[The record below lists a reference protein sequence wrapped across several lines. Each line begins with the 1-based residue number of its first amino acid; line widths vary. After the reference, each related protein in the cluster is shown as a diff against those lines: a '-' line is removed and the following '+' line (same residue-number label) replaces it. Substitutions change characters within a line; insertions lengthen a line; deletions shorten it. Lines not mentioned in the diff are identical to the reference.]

1 MKSYICKYVLSMS
14 SSQST
19 ESTKWYTLYTY
30 FVMIFDIF
38 IFFCTDVQFQI
49 DLMFLIL
56 VNHVLIKRF
65 FVHIVWNSM
74 VYKFNFVTLYLM
86 LCIIVQVYKIFF
98 FKAIFFKKNQQ
109 NHSKN
114 KFQVSQKKFHH
125 ILVDFFRKYYI
136 LTLDEY
142 PEW

>member
-1 MKSYICKYVLSMS
+1 MS

-74 VYKFNFVTLYLM
+74 VYKFNFVTLYLL
-86 LCIIVQVYKIFF
+86 LCIIVIGAKRAGKVGV
-98 FKAIFFKKNQQ
+98 Q
-109 NHSKN
+109 NENSRL
-114 KFQVSQKKFHH
+114 
-125 ILVDFFRKYYI
+125 I
-136 LTLDEY
+136 
-142 PEW
+142 

>member
-1 MKSYICKYVLSMS
+1 MGLFYILICFHYQKRESHFFNVVIFLIMPIKSYICNYVLSMS

-74 VYKFNFVTLYLM
+74 VYKFNFVTLYLL

-98 FKAIFFKKNQQ
+98 FKALYLYFDI
-109 NHSKN
+109 
-114 KFQVSQKKFHH
+114 
-125 ILVDFFRKYYI
+125 R
-136 LTLDEY
+136 
-142 PEW
+142 